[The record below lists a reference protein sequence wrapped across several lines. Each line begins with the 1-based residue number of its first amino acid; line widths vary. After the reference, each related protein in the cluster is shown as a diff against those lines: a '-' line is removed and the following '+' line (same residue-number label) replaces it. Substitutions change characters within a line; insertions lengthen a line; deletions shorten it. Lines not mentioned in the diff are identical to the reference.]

1 MKKKINIEK
10 KLNFSQMISE
20 VTAISLE
27 HDLNFISEDNITGN
41 LIISGKYK
49 SNVASQIDEDFNYK
63 IPVDISLTNH
73 LDQDKSQVD
82 ITDFSYEV
90 CDGNSL
96 LCNVEILVDGVE
108 ILNDERE
115 YIDDKALV
123 DDRECDGDD
132 ILDDE
137 KEIPKKQVEMPKL
150 EDKEM
155 LDSNDNDVDDIRDE
169 ADIESDVLEKS
180 DQDESSENYFFKI
193 DDDKE
198 EFGTFIVY
206 IIRQNE
212 TINSIIEK
220 YNTNIEEIEKYNDIK
235 DLSIGTKLII
245 PLLKD
250 EDK

>member
-96 LCNVEILVDGVE
+96 LC
-108 ILNDERE
+108 
-115 YIDDKALV
+115 K